1 MRDHDDLYE
10 GPHSGRAH
18 IAELL
23 DERRAR
29 ISDDIVARLRRCD
42 ELTVSPI
49 VVRTLVHALA
59 RSIAE
64 SSPEILV
71 HWSRMVHH
79 AFPAPVVVA
88 MIDTACEVTEELA
101 HTEHADVAM
110 LVVFLEIVRS
120 SAVSLAGHDLPA
132 AASGEPALHT
142 AIESLL
148 AMLRARDDA
157 TCTHSRATG
166 EWARRIAL
174 RMGLGAEIIDRVA
187 KAGVLH
193 DIGKIRVPDSIL
205 FKPGPLDESE
215 WSVMKQHA
223 EAGAEILA
231 QIPALALYAPIVG
244 SHHEWFDG
252 RGYPRGLRR
261 EEISLEARIVAVADS
276 FHAMT
281 SERPYRRPLSY
292 GEAIAV
298 FGSGRGTQWDPEI
311 ADVMIALAAED
322 RTSSAD
328 ANLTALSTSFFGDR
342 LRDAQSARDL
352 RAM

>member
-10 GPHSGRAH
+10 APHSGRAH

-29 ISDDIVARLRRCD
+29 VADDIVARLRQCD
-42 ELTVSPI
+42 EISVSPI

-71 HWSRMVHH
+71 HWARMVHH
-79 AFPAPVVVA
+79 AHPAPVVVA

-101 HTEHADVAM
+101 HAEHGDVAM
-110 LVVFLEIVRS
+110 IVVFLEIVRA
-120 SAVSLAGHDLPA
+120 SAVALAGHDQAALDGDPA
-132 AASGEPALHT
+132 MHA

-157 TCTHSRATG
+157 TCSHSRATG
-166 EWARRIAL
+166 DWARRIAL
-174 RMGLGAEIIDRVA
+174 RMGIGSEMTERTA

-193 DIGKIRVPDSIL
+193 DIGKIRIPDAIL

-215 WSVMKQHA
+215 WAVMKQHA

-231 QIPALALYAPIVG
+231 QIPALAVYAPIVG

-261 EEISLEARIVAVADS
+261 DEISLEARIVSVADS

-298 FGSGRGTQWDPEI
+298 LATGKGTQWDPEI

-322 RTSSAD
+322 RNSSAD

-342 LRDAQSARDL
+342 PRIVPARNL

>member
-1 MRDHDDLYE
+1 MRDHDDVYE
-10 GPHSGRAH
+10 PRHSGRAH
-18 IAELL
+18 IAALL

-29 ISDDIVARLRRCD
+29 IADDIVARLRRCD
-42 ELTVSPI
+42 EIAVSPI

-64 SSPEILV
+64 STPDILV

-79 AFPAPVVVA
+79 AHPYPVVVA

-101 HTEHADVAM
+101 HAEHGDVAM
-110 LVVFLEIVRS
+110 IVVFLEIVRS
-120 SAVSLAGHDLPA
+120 SAVTVVVHDLP
-132 AASGEPALHT
+132 SLTGEPAMHT

-166 EWARRIAL
+166 DWARRIGM
-174 RMGLGAEIIDRVA
+174 RMGLGAEMTDRIA

-193 DIGKIRVPDSIL
+193 DIGKIRVPDAIL
-205 FKPGPLDESE
+205 FKPGPLDDAE
-215 WSVMKQHA
+215 WAIMKRHA
-223 EAGAEILA
+223 ESGAEILA
-231 QIPALALYAPIVG
+231 QIPALAVYAPIVG

-252 RGYPRGLRR
+252 RGYPCGLERD
-261 EEISLEARIVAVADS
+261 EISLEARVVAVADS

-298 FGSGRGTQWDPEI
+298 LGNGRGTQWDPEI

-322 RTSSAD
+322 RNNSAD

-342 LRDAQSARDL
+342 QPGELRARDR